1 MAGEKEQKFELPN
14 DTVEIRYIKKQTGT
28 IVDPKHIAYGGLL
41 EDKGKAYRRKM
52 LENGN
57 FANLFTKEEKD
68 YLEKVLGLPDNNLS
82 VYNKVD
88 NYLDKVKITIK
99 KEGIF
104 LNLNDPED
112 YIKYKMILAYD
123 DSIAPNISAINE
135 KATYKFVVVRK
146 NDEAKLSL
154 KKLDATKEAYKLYGK
169 IEDDRE
175 QMIDFL
181 MINNIKVAEDTT
193 AEWLSAEVGK
203 LLVNSPAK
211 FVEILK
217 DPSYKTRVLLGKALQ
232 KGEVTKRS
240 NGYYSKDGSA
250 LAEPNQTPSLQS
262 AIDYIEN
269 NINQEYKL
277 LLISKTNKK

>member
-112 YIKYKMILAYD
+112 YIKYKMIIAYD

>member
-41 EDKGKAYRRKM
+41 EDKGKSYRRKM

-57 FANLFTKEEKD
+57 YANLFTKEEKD

-154 KKLDATKEAYKLYGK
+154 KKLNTTQEAYKLYGK

-250 LAEPNQTPSLQS
+250 LAEPNSTPSLQS